1 MPPSQ
6 LKQLKA
12 SLRDS
17 GVLGPQKSKKQKRQ
31 NAKSG
36 ANAQNRAQRETALEA
51 IRDRFNPF
59 EIRTISRNKFDVTTR
74 DSGSKPAAGRFRPG
88 VTKSLGEEKRRQTL
102 LQEMDRKNK
111 VGGIMDRRFGENDPT
126 MTPEERAAERFA
138 RASQKKLRKDSMFNL
153 EEEDDDEE
161 FTLTHKGE
169 SLSFGGGEGAQDDFE
184 EELEV
189 DDMSDSEMPRKRK
202 RLLDDGEFEEPGSQ
216 DEEEVPGRKKSK
228 HEVMQEVI
236 AKSKFYKAQRQ
247 MAKEDDD
254 DLREELDKGLP
265 DLFEML
271 RGVKP
276 PPKPEPPKSDIASMN
291 PDRAA
296 LLQGKS
302 QVDTEAEYDQRL
314 KQLTF
319 DKRSMPTDRTKT
331 EEEKIEEEAQ
341 RLKKL
346 EEERVRR
353 MRGEEVSE
361 DEAEAEEEDE
371 EDDEDADMF
380 EEESL
385 PDDAKDFGLQ
395 QPTTTS
401 HTTSRPEGI
410 DDEDDFILD
419 DLVETRSDASASF
432 DEEDDDMLDS
442 NEEFEEEEDE
452 QEDELINGFTLPDGS
467 KPGEGAATSDM
478 PADGLAY
485 TYSCPGTHGEFLEI
499 IKDATYENLPTVIQR
514 IRALHHPRLHSEN
527 KAKLGRFAAI
537 LVRHVAYIADQPEHP
552 PFAIVE
558 NVLRHIHSLAKTYP
572 ESVSLEFR
580 AQLREIATERPLNL
594 RPGDLV
600 ILTGVAAI
608 FPTSDHF
615 HAISTPAHLCLARYL
630 GQGPV
635 NSLSDL
641 CTGTYVASLALQYQ
655 TVSKRY
661 MPECLNYILN
671 ALYLLSPEAPPS
683 QPHLGSFPLR
693 NPAETNSQS
702 QSQSLRL
709 KFVKTLTLRK
719 LQFWDMTNSTT
730 SQSETEDLKLALLT
744 TLISLLDTASNLWS
758 SMSAAPEILE
768 QAISV
773 LQHISS
779 SSSSS
784 SSSTP
789 SKKTKKLAQL
799 PPSSLTTLQSTLTNL
814 TTHLSTSQKAR
825 RPLLLHDHRPL
836 AIKAAIPK
844 FEDTFNPD
852 KHYDPNRERA
862 ELNRL
867 KAEYKRERKG
877 AMRELRKDANFVAR
891 EKLREKKEK
900 DAEYERKYRRLVAE
914 VQNEEGREA
923 NAYEREKRL
932 RQGKR

>member
-12 SLRDS
+12 SLRDN

-31 NAKSG
+31 NARNG

-51 IRDRFNPF
+51 IRERFNPF

-74 DSGSKPAAGRFRPG
+74 DGASQSATGRFRPG
-88 VTKSLGEEKRRQTL
+88 VTKSLGEEKRRHTL

-153 EEEDDDEE
+153 EEEDEEE
-161 FTLTHKGE
+161 FQLTHKGE
-169 SLSFGGGEGAQDDFE
+169 SLSFGDNDGVQDDFE
-184 EELEV
+184 EDLDA
-189 DDMSDSEMPRKRK
+189 DDMSDTEMPRKRK
-202 RLLDDGEFEEPGSQ
+202 RIIEGGEIEEVGSQ
-216 DEEEVPGRKKSK
+216 DEEDVPERKKSK
-228 HEVMQEVI
+228 HEVMKEVI
-236 AKSKFYKAQRQ
+236 AKSKFHKAQRQ

-265 DLFEML
+265 DLFDML
-271 RGVKP
+271 RSVKP
-276 PPKPEPPKSDIASMN
+276 PPKPEPPKDDLAAMN

-296 LLQGKS
+296 ILQGQS
-302 QVDTEAEYDQRL
+302 QGDMEKEYDQRL

-319 DKRSMPTDRTKT
+319 DKRSTPTDRTKT
-331 EEEKIEEEAQ
+331 EEEKVEEEAQ

-346 EEERVRR
+346 EEERIRR
-353 MRGEEVSE
+353 MRGEDISE
-361 DEAEAEEEDE
+361 DELEVAEEEDAG
-371 EDDEDADMF
+371 DS

-385 PDDAKDFGLQ
+385 PDDAKVFGLQ
-395 QPTTTS
+395 QPTNYS
-401 HTTSRPEGI
+401 TSRPAGVE
-410 DDEDDFILD
+410 DEDDFILD
-419 DLVETRSDASASF
+419 DLVETKSDVSLSF
-432 DEEDDDMLDS
+432 DEEDEGMS
-442 NEEFEEEEDE
+442 GSAEESEKEEDE
-452 QEDELINGFTLPDGS
+452 EDEEDELINGLTMPGGMPSDSAAMPSAESTDGQ
-467 KPGEGAATSDM
+467 
-478 PADGLAY
+478 LAY
-485 TYSCPGTHGEFLEI
+485 TYPCPSTHEEFLQA
-499 IKDATYENLPTVIQR
+499 IKDVSYEDLPTVIQR
-514 IRALHHPRLHSEN
+514 IRALHHPRLHSDN
-527 KAKLGRFAAI
+527 KAKLARFAGI
-537 LVRHVAYIADQPEHP
+537 LVKHTAYLAELSEHP
-552 PFAIVE
+552 PFTILE
-558 NVLRHIHSLAKTYP
+558 NVLRHIHSLAKSYP

-580 AQLREIATERPLNL
+580 DRLREIATDRPLSL
-594 RPGDLV
+594 RPGDII
-600 ILTGVAAI
+600 ILTGIATI

-635 NSLSDL
+635 NTLSDL
-641 CTGTYVASLALQYQ
+641 CTGTYAASLAVQYQ

-661 MPECLNYILN
+661 MPEFLNYVCN
-671 ALYLLSPEAPPS
+671 ALCILSPEEPS
-683 QPHLGSFPLR
+683 SLLGSFPLR
-693 NPAETNSQS
+693 KPTEPLH
-702 QSQSLRL
+702 LRL
-709 KFVKTLTLRK
+709 SKPLNARK
-719 LQFWDMTNSTT
+719 LRFWDIAGDQKTT
-730 SQSETEDLKLALLT
+730 KQPEDLKLSLIATLT
-744 TLISLLDTASNLWS
+744 SLLSTASDLWS
-758 SMSAAPEILE
+758 AKSASTEIFE
-768 QAISV
+768 QAQAV
-773 LQHISS
+773 LQHVSRS
-779 SSSSS
+779 C
-784 SSSTP
+784 T
-789 SKKTKKLAQL
+789 SKKKKNSVPTSTLDTLQTNIDK
-799 PPSSLTTLQSTLTNL
+799 LTTNLSQSRL
-814 TTHLSTSQKAR
+814 AR
-825 RPLLLHDHRPL
+825 RPLLLHNHRPL
-836 AIKAAIPK
+836 AVKTAIPK

-891 EKLREKKEK
+891 EKLREKKDK